1 MPECIQTGEGVG
13 DLATGD
19 PMPRHKWHCMVN
31 PPLFTLRLQSAAAC
45 RKCSAFSGISGAV
58 QNDAESHGTDY
69 AIRCRLTKT
78 DVTRVRFCSREL
90 TASVTRRY
98 GDAPVFR
105 GRATLWFL
113 NRTVSRSGATKSR
126 AINRTCDIDLTV
138 LTRDSLFAISPV
150 QWPRRFF
157 KKNYKCKFQCNFLHT
172 SHVAWSVSSMAVAM
186 C

>member
-1 MPECIQTGEGVG
+1 
-13 DLATGD
+13 
-19 PMPRHKWHCMVN
+19 MVN

-113 NRTVSRSGATKSR
+113 NRTVCSSMRLCAMKSRSGATKSR

-150 QWPRRFF
+150 Q
-157 KKNYKCKFQCNFLHT
+157 
-172 SHVAWSVSSMAVAM
+172 
-186 C
+186 